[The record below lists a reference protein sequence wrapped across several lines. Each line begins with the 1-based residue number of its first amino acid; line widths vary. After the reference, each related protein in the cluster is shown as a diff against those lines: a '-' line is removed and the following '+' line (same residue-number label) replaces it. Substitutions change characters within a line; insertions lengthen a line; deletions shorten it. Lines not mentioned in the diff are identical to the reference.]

1 VLKLRAEEVEAE
13 RLEVEDLEVKVDNV
27 DDENIELEVRL
38 REEIVFVSDMLE
50 LVNVL
55 IDVLV
60 ASVEGVK

>member
-1 VLKLRAEEVEAE
+1 MDRF
-13 RLEVEDLEVKVDNV
+13 EVEDLEVLVDNV

-38 REEIVFVSDMLE
+38 REDVVLVSDMLE